1 MSKNRHLTFEK
12 GALNIQRRGGGGEG
26 VRPHPTHPFRYATD
40 LITRNLY
47 VAQIQRLI
55 VWSLWPVV
63 KHKSIAN
70 LWESVFSV
78 FWFYNAW
85 ENWMCRIGWTITYH
99 SLKYSVMNS
108 ILISMVTWIGS
119 VYLAWQNLTK
129 LSAWEL
135 HLFPVP
141 TLYESDRISTATL
154 DNDLLSA
161 KIATNGPP
169 ACTSFSILD
178 VPSWVFVV
186 VQAVVS

>member
-12 GALNIQRRGGGGEG
+12 GALNIQRRRGGEG

-85 ENWMCRIGWTITYH
+85 ENWTCRIGWTITYH
-99 SLKYSVMNS
+99 SLEVFSYEFYSHLNGY
-108 ILISMVTWIGS
+108 LNRISVPCM
-119 VYLAWQNLTK
+119 TK
-129 LSAWEL
+129 LDKTFGMGIAPLSCSHSL
-135 HLFPVP
+135 
-141 TLYESDRISTATL
+141 RI
-154 DNDLLSA
+154 
-161 KIATNGPP
+161 
-169 ACTSFSILD
+169 
-178 VPSWVFVV
+178 W
-186 VQAVVS
+186 